1 MAAASVTVTLLTTA
15 CSDLTEPVDT
25 LLSTADLLVLPL
37 QAAAPAPSSANFWV
51 YNERQTT
58 HRLIHTDAVNNPYLE
73 LTFPTGSLLSLNGTP
88 LGNSDSAFVTV
99 DARPG
104 HYGFTIS
111 PAGLSFQENAAP
123 TARFFFAW
131 YADGSIA
138 DASDKYQTPSAY
150 AAALDIWW
158 ETTVDLWRV
167 AASSRPDGTDIVAA
181 TVGATG
187 EYVLAAPR

>member
-1 MAAASVTVTLLTTA
+1 MLVTA

-25 LLSTADLLVLPL
+25 LLSTANLLILPL
-37 QAAAPAPSSANFWV
+37 QAGAPAPGSTSFWV
-51 YNERQTT
+51 YNARPTT
-58 HRLIHTDAVNNPYLE
+58 HRLVHADAVNNPYLE
-73 LTFPTGSLLSLNGTP
+73 LTFPAGSLLSLDGAP
-88 LGNSDSAFVTV
+88 LGGGGSALVTV

-111 PAGLSFQENAAP
+111 PAGLSFQDDAAP

-138 DASDKYQTPSAY
+138 DASSKYDTPSEY
-150 AAALDIWW
+150 AAALNIWW

-181 TVGATG
+181 IIEATG